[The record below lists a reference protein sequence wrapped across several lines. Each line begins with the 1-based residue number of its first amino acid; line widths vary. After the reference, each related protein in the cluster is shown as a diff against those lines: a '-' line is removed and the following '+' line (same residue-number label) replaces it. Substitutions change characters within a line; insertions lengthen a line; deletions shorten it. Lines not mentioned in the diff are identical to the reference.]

1 LKVIEV
7 REEEE
12 ERERDEDDESNYYNK
27 AEKYRILLGP
37 LYHPR

>member
-1 LKVIEV
+1 VGLEV

-12 ERERDEDDESNYYNK
+12 ERERDEDNK
-27 AEKYRILLGP
+27 SKYDNKEEKYRILLGP